1 MKSKLTQAQ
10 IEARFAKINAQPPET
25 LSPEE
30 EASLQKA
37 EAMDDGSSVDL
48 DQFAKELEDYSGRIV
63 LRLPRSLHKALKEQA
78 AIEGV
83 SLNQYMLYKL
93 SR

>member
-30 EASLQKA
+30 KASLQKA
-37 EAMDDGSSVDL
+37 EAMDDGTSVDL

-63 LRLPRSLHKALKEQA
+63 LRLPRSLHKTLKEQA